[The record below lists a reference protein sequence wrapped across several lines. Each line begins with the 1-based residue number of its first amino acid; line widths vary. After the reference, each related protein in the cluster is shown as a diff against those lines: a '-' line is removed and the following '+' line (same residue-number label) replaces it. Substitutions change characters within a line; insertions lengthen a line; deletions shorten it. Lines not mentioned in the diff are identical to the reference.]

1 MKWKIDVAKNGDNTL
16 ILNDVFI
23 YSKYKPKE
31 DAARW
36 IKAEAKSEY
45 TNYLLI
51 GLGLGYH
58 LEALIAQEPNKPII
72 VYYFDE
78 KEYEFFVK
86 HHRKLL
92 QKKRISIVNNLKYL
106 KNDSNLQVLIP
117 KVWVNAIGQQH
128 PLYSWLDTIKINQQS
143 YKRFEM
149 LMKDNAE
156 RNVINVIAKS
166 YPKRKNHT
174 ACLVSSGKS
183 INETLSWLE
192 EMQGS
197 VDIYVVGSILKLML
211 NSNIQPM
218 ATVVTDPQYNTI
230 EQLSGANYKG
240 ILYYLLTA
248 NAETVL
254 KFHGDKYVLCQEG
267 YMLSEEFAKNHKL
280 PLLSTGGSVATTAFS
295 LIEFLGYENL
305 VLFGQDL
312 GFEGQNTHAEGSTS
326 GKSVITN
333 LRVKANDGTMINTQ
347 PNLQVYHRWF
357 NEACQQTSMQVYN
370 TAPKGAAITNVPL
383 ITEEQFKG
391 L

>member
-1 MKWKIDVAKNGDNTL
+1 MKWRIDVAKDGDNTL

-36 IKAEAKSEY
+36 IQSEVKSKY

-58 LEALIAQEPNKPII
+58 LEALITQEPNKPIT
-72 VYYFDE
+72 VYCFDQE
-78 KEYEFFVK
+78 EYEFFVK
-86 HHRKLL
+86 YNRKLL
-92 QKKRISIVNNLKYL
+92 YQKQISIVNNLNDL
-106 KNDSNLQVLIP
+106 KNDDDLQVLIP
-117 KVWVNAIGQQH
+117 KVWINAIGEHH
-128 PLYSWLDTIKINQQS
+128 PLYIWLDTIKINQQS
-143 YKRFEM
+143 YKRFET
-149 LMKDNAE
+149 LMKNNAE
-156 RNVINVIAKS
+156 SNVINATTKS
-166 YPKRKNHT
+166 YPKRKNDT

-183 INETLSWLE
+183 INKTLAWLE
-192 EMQGS
+192 KMQGN

-211 NSNIQPM
+211 QSNIQPM
-218 ATVVTDPQYNTI
+218 AAVVTDPQSNTI
-230 EQLSGANYKG
+230 EQLNDTNYKG

-254 KFHGDKYVLCQEG
+254 EFNGDKYVLCQKG
-267 YMLSEEFAKNHKL
+267 YMLSEEFAGKHSL

-295 LIEFLGYENL
+295 LIEYLGYRNL

-312 GFEGQNTHAEGSTS
+312 GFEGQSTHAEGSTS

-370 TAPKGAAITNVPL
+370 TAQKGAAITNVPL